1 MHIKIGSGSTEYSSC
16 YNHLLPWVHV
26 AAGPLVRVKDSTIK
40 ALHTGQCC
48 KYGMQPSH
56 THVCLQGSSTLLT
69 AAFWHTTQS
78 LSLASDQP
86 SSPSSSLSSKLV
98 SLDRVSVSSGW
109 DAPGASAPSADI
121 KRGCRRKKKRALIL
135 DVKPKIKILYIYARF
150 YFEVLFWGIYFANL
164 YASFCQ

>member
-1 MHIKIGSGSTEYSSC
+1 MHIKIGSGSTKYSPC

-26 AAGPLVRVKDSTIK
+26 AAGPLVRVNDSTIK

-56 THVCLQGSSTLLT
+56 THVCLHGSSTLLT

-86 SSPSSSLSSKLV
+86 SSPSSSLSPTLV

-109 DAPGASAPSADI
+109 DPAGTSAPSADI
-121 KRGCRRKKKRALIL
+121 KRGCTRKKKLCSFF
-135 DVKPKIKILYIYARF
+135 DVKQEIKCYTFLLNF
-150 YFEVLFWGIYFANL
+150 VLNTIFD
-164 YASFCQ
+164 